1 LKINGIFEGIINVL
15 VERGNTLGQGRSVGT
30 IGFVDS
36 NNCISAYSEIVDGGL
51 SGLPYR
57 KLLSRLVKR
66 KNISLLELINQLP
79 DNAVLISTEPGQTG
93 IIVGTGGINIFNL
106 PIVRIGV
113 KNKKL
118 VGVGVLYPEKD
129 FFRLATQSEKAELDS
144 LMALNM
150 EDEREALRLST
161 EIKLKFLR
169 ISEELPIVKGN
180 INDIPAKISNDIWEI
195 PEYRVKRISRDFA
208 EDLVAKSN
216 SIEQGREVAALGIIN
231 DDGVI
236 EQAGEIVI
244 GGMGY
249 VPSRLL
255 ASSYCD
261 IDDISLRE
269 AYTNIIPKSTV
280 IVHTHPGGTGVM
292 HINDAMAGPGT
303 WGRPIIAIGHNE
315 NGEIKGATVIEK
327 SSKLFGLADENEIL
341 EGKFFRAETPEEELK
356 IRKRRYGLAQEFTDL
371 CNEIII

>member
-1 LKINGIFEGIINVL
+1 MKINGIFEGIINVL